1 MPIIT
6 ISRQMGSSGDEI
18 GQAIAKELGVKCV
31 DREIMEEAAKL
42 ANISEPQFT
51 ELWEKKPGFFERLSL
66 ISKAESYV
74 QHIYNAMN
82 CFAKKEGGVVIL
94 GRGAH
99 LLIPDGPEVLHVR
112 ILAPFSLRVDRVM
125 EQESIDS
132 HTATERVLESDQ
144 IRAMFHRYLF
154 DEDWDNPLLYD
165 LILNTGSVSSSAATA
180 IILNAI
186 EEHKIDHPDLSQI
199 PSHVDEER
207 FIPPFTFPYYGG
219 WGHF

>member
-6 ISRQMGSSGDEI
+6 ISRQAGSGGDET
-18 GQAIAKELGVKCV
+18 GRAVAEELGVKCV

-42 ANISEPQFT
+42 ANVAEPQFT

-82 CFAKKEGGVVIL
+82 TFAKEKGGVVIL
-94 GRGAH
+94 GRGGH

-112 ILAPFSLRVDRVM
+112 ILAPFALRVERVM

-144 IRAMFHRYLF
+144 TRAMFHRYLF

-165 LILNTGSVSSSAATA
+165 LTINTGSVSTTAATA
-180 IILNAI
+180 IILNAV
-186 EEHKIDHPDLSQI
+186 EEHKRDHPDLSQI
-199 PSHVDEER
+199 SARGDEER